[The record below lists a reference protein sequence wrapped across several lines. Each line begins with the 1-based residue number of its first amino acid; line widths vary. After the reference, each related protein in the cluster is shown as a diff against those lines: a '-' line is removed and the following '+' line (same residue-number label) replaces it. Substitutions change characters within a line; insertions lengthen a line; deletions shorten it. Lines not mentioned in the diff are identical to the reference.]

1 MPLDQALRLR
11 VELLDVAPMV
21 WRTVLV
27 SADITLFRLHDVLQ
41 AAFGWENRH
50 LHEFRAGDKR
60 WGRPDPEFD
69 PPGSVASGRAQLV
82 RVLPAS
88 GRLDYLYDFGDGWEH
103 LVQLQGTE
111 KAACRDLPRCI
122 AGANACP
129 PEDCGGPHGYE
140 ELRRILAD
148 PDHPDHAAMRRWA
161 GRSFD
166 PAKFVLATAN
176 RRVKRC

>member
-27 SADITLFRLHDVLQ
+27 SVDITLFRLHDVLQ

-60 WGRPDPEFD
+60 WGRPDPQFD

-103 LVQLQGTE
+103 LIQLQGTE
-111 KAACRDLPRCI
+111 KAAWRDLPRCI

-148 PDHPDHAAMRRWA
+148 PDDPDHAAMRRWA
-161 GRSFD
+161 GRYFD